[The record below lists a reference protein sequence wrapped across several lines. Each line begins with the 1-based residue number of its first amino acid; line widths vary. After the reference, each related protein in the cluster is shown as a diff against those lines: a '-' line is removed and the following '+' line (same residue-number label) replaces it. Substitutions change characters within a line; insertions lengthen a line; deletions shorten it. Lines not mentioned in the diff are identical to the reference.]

1 MLLKCCAYLFLS
13 FGCSTFVSI
22 QALCSPRMSS
32 SNADAPKPNAAA
44 HGARALKLFH
54 ETPLLYSVPL
64 SSRIGKPVYVKLDA
78 MQPSGSYKDRGVGH
92 LCSQLKEGEG
102 KYRQLI
108 SSSGGNAG
116 LAVATV
122 GRKLRMPVQVV
133 VPKTT
138 KPFVVDKLKSL
149 DAKVTVHGEN
159 WNEADLLARQL
170 VDESLTSSDG
180 KAAYISPYDH
190 PLLWTGHSSLVDE
203 LIDDLDGVI
212 PGAIVVSVGG
222 GGLICGVLEGLSRH
236 HIHRTAVI
244 AAETEGAASFGYSFR
259 QNKLVRLEAIRSVAT
274 SLGALEVT
282 PVALERAK
290 LHQSNGGV
298 VREVICSDAQAVD
311 ACWEFARDHRVLVE
325 PACGAALATVY
336 SVEFHEKLQDIE
348 GPIVIEICGGSGV
361 TIDLL
366 QQWKNEVGSP

>member
-1 MLLKCCAYLFLS
+1 MFLY
-13 FGCSTFVSI
+13 FTCSTYVSI
-22 QALCSPRMSS
+22 QALCSPGMISS
-32 SNADAPKPNAAA
+32 SADSAKATAAA
-44 HGARALKLFH
+44 DGARELKLFQK
-54 ETPLLYSVPL
+54 TPLLYSVPL
-64 SSRIGKPVYVKLDA
+64 SSRLGKPVYVKIDA
-78 MQPSGSYKDRGVGH
+78 LQPSGSYKDRGVGH
-92 LCSQLKEGEG
+92 LCLQLKEGEG

-122 GRKLRMPVQVV
+122 GRKLSMSVKVV

-149 DAKVTVHGEN
+149 NAEVTVHGEN

-170 VDESLTSSDG
+170 VDESSMSSDG

-222 GGLICGVLEGLSRH
+222 GGLICGVLEGLARH
-236 HIHRTAVI
+236 TLHGTAVV

-259 QNKLVRLEAIRSVAT
+259 QNKLVRLEAIRSIAT

-290 LHQSNGGV
+290 LHQSKGGV
-298 VREVICSDAQAVD
+298 VREVVCSDAQAVD

-336 SVEFHEKLQDIE
+336 SKEFHDKLRGIE
-348 GPIVIEICGGSGV
+348 GPIVVEICGGSGV
-361 TIDLL
+361 SLELL
-366 QQWKNEVGSP
+366 QQWKNEVGTP